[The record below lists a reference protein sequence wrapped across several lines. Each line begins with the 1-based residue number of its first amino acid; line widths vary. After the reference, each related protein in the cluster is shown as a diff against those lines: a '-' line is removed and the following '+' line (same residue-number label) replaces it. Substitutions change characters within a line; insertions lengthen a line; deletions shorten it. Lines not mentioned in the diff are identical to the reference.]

1 MEKRVA
7 LCVGHSRLV
16 GTRAEGGARSVT
28 GVSEWEYNSKLARLI
43 AEELHDKHGISALVI
58 DLYQGGSYGS
68 AMAWVG
74 ATLRHEGDIALA
86 VELHFNA
93 ADGKARGHE
102 WLHWHSSPKG
112 KVAATLLHLAFT
124 ADFPPSRIT
133 TRGVKPKDAS
143 DRGAAFLKE
152 TPCPAVIAEPFFGD
166 NAADWKIAKDFPH
179 SIARAMARG
188 IANAM
193 AAI

>member
-16 GTRAEGGARSVT
+16 GTRAEGGARSVS

-58 DLYQGGSYGS
+58 DRYQGGSYGS

-102 WLHWHSSPKG
+102 WLYWHSSAKG
-112 KVAATLLHLAFT
+112 KLGATKMHLAF
-124 ADFPPSRIT
+124 AAAFPPGKIPM
-133 TRGVKPKDAS
+133 RGVKAKGAS
-143 DRGAAFLKE
+143 DRGALFLKE

-166 NAADWKIAKDFPH
+166 NSEDWKLANDFPGT
-179 SIARAMARG
+179 IARAMARG
-188 IANAM
+188 IADAM